1 MEGNIFTD
9 TSHVARQILEAD
21 LNNWVIDLPSL
32 SNIKIDPNFKCS
44 NELPLNNLDFLIDM
58 KDRDKCKDKGTVIY
72 LEFDIENTK
81 GDYDRLKE
89 LNNDFLNGFFTFKIN
104 VY

>member
-1 MEGNIFTD
+1 
-9 TSHVARQILEAD
+9 
-21 LNNWVIDLPSL
+21 
-32 SNIKIDPNFKCS
+32 
-44 NELPLNNLDFLIDM
+44 M